1 MIRPALIWLFALT
14 APALAAPTL
23 SLPPSATRTAEDAR
37 TLGSYDLP
45 VGPWQNGHIETL
57 HIEGEVSR
65 TAWRIMDNTNPT
77 LAVLGGL
84 RDQLRAEG
92 FEAIYECETD
102 ECGGFDFR
110 FATAVLP
117 EPQMHVDLGDFRV
130 LSARRGTGDAADYVN
145 LIVSRTSESA
155 YVQMT
160 RVGQALG
167 APLPIAAARFEPK
180 MTPPTRGALADQL
193 VAAGKVV
200 LGDLDFA
207 SGTTH
212 LGDGPFASLV
222 DLAAWIKANPQKT
235 LALVGHTDAQ
245 GALATNVSLSRQRA
259 EAVMDRLVTQY
270 GVPRA
275 QLTADGVGFLSPVAS
290 NLTEDG
296 RAQNRRVEAMITSTQ

>member
-1 MIRPALIWLFALT
+1 MIRPALISLFALT

-45 VGPWQNGHIETL
+45 VGPWQNGQIETL

-65 TAWRIMDNTNPT
+65 TAWRIMDSTNPT

>member
-1 MIRPALIWLFALT
+1 MIRTALISLFVLSVPVA
-14 APALAAPTL
+14 AAPTL

-45 VGPWQNGHIETL
+45 VGPWQNGRIETL
-57 HIEGEVSR
+57 HVEGEVSR
-65 TAWRIMDNTNPT
+65 TAWRIMDNTTPT
-77 LAVLGGL
+77 LGVLAGL

-92 FEAIYECETD
+92 FEAIYECEAD
-102 ECGGFDFR
+102 HCGGFDFR
-110 FATAVLP
+110 FATTVLP

-130 LSARRGTGDAADYVN
+130 LSARRGSGTAADYVN
-145 LIVSRTSESA
+145 LIVSRTSDSA

-180 MTPPTRGALADQL
+180 VTPPTQGALGDQL
-193 VAAGKVV
+193 VAAGKIV
-200 LGDLDFA
+200 LSDLDFA

-222 DLAAWIKANPQKT
+222 DLAAWLKANPDKKI
-235 LALVGHTDAQ
+235 ALVGHTDAQ
-245 GALATNVSLSRQRA
+245 GALAANVSLSRQRA
-259 EAVMDRLVTQY
+259 EAVMNRLVRQY
-270 GVPRA
+270 GIPSA
-275 QLTADGVGFLSPVAS
+275 QLTSDGVGFLSPVAS
-290 NLTEDG
+290 NLSEDG

>member
-1 MIRPALIWLFALT
+1 MIRTALISLFVLSVPVA
-14 APALAAPTL
+14 AAPTL

-45 VGPWQNGHIETL
+45 VGPWQHGRIETL
-57 HIEGEVSR
+57 HVEGEVSR
-65 TAWRIMDNTNPT
+65 TAWRIIDDATPT
-77 LAVLGGL
+77 LGLLAGL
-84 RDQLRAEG
+84 RAQLRAEG

-130 LSARRGTGDAADYVN
+130 LSARRGSGAAADYVN
-145 LIVSRTSESA
+145 LIISRTSQSA

-160 RVGQALG
+160 RVGQALD
-167 APLPIAAARFEPK
+167 APLPIAAAQFEPK
-180 MTPPTRGALADQL
+180 LAPPTQGALADQL

-212 LGDGPFASLV
+212 LGDGPFASLD
-222 DLAAWIKANPQKT
+222 DLAAWLKANPDKT

-245 GALATNVSLSRQRA
+245 GPLADNVALSRQRA
-259 EAVMDRLVTQY
+259 EAVRNRLVTQY
-270 GVPRA
+270 GIPAAR
-275 QLTADGVGFLSPVAS
+275 LSSDGVGFLSPISS

-296 RAQNRRVEAMITSTQ
+296 RARNRRVEAMITSTR